1 MTEQAYVVVVNGE
14 QQYSMLPAGS
24 AMPAG
29 WTSTGFEGTHAEA
42 FAEIGRLSYRPLPE
56 EYLRTIQLS
65 RESGERER
73 AAERARDEER
83 LRILAEMARRQ
94 RGE

>member
-1 MTEQAYVVVVNGE
+1 MMEQAFVVVVNGE
-14 QQYSMLPAGS
+14 QQYSMVPAGG
-24 AMPAG
+24 AIPAG
-29 WTSTGFEGTHAEA
+29 WTSTGFEGSHADA
-42 FAEIGRLSYRPLPE
+42 LAEIGRLAYRPLPE

-65 RESGERER
+65 RESAERER

-83 LRILAEMARRQ
+83 LRILAEMRKQ